1 MISTQNSETNLE
13 RLRAQRWFYS
23 SAKRALLVQFILDV
37 PVIVVLGIACAFMRS
52 STVMGLLGFA
62 PYDLSG
68 ILAVFGIVVALLDWM
83 VLGQLVHSK
92 RTTAAKIQEL
102 FDCDVL
108 KLPWN
113 ALFIGRPPT
122 REETIHGASKH
133 LESEGNDSELIN
145 WYPQSVDLLPEY
157 GARLVC
163 QRESLSWDSEL
174 RTRFVSHLI
183 VVSLVVF
190 AILFVFGMAGRF
202 TLGNFII
209 SVLAPCLPIF
219 GFTLRQSIEN
229 RRSVNDLNDL
239 RCRIDDAVNSF
250 LKSELDSQSALS
262 ISRSIQDA
270 IFVHRKSAPLIPDYY
285 YEKYKQRDETLAI
298 QTADQ
303 IVKEYKVT
311 KGNGNAGGRS
321 TSRVKQKI

>member
-13 RLRAQRWFYS
+13 RLRAQRWLYS

-37 PVIVVLGIACAFMRS
+37 PVIVVLGIASAFMRS
-52 STVMGLLGFA
+52 PTLMGLLGSS
-62 PYDLSG
+62 PYDSSG
-68 ILAVFGIVVALLDWM
+68 ILAILGIVVVLLDWM

-92 RTTAAKIQEL
+92 RTTAARIQEL
-102 FDCDVL
+102 FDCEVL

-113 ALFIGRPPT
+113 TAFVGRPPT
-122 REETIHGASKH
+122 REDAIHGASKH
-133 LESEGNDSELIN
+133 IESGGNGRVLLN
-145 WYPQSVDLLPEY
+145 WYPECVDELPEY

-163 QRESLSWDSEL
+163 QRESLSWDAEL

-190 AILFVFGMAGRF
+190 AILFVIGMAGRF
-202 TLGNFII
+202 TLSNFII

-250 LKSELDSQSALS
+250 LKRELDSRSALS

-303 IVKEYKVT
+303 IVKEYKLT
-311 KGNGNAGGRS
+311 KSNCSAGGRS
-321 TSRVKQKI
+321 TSRV